1 MGTKVSIVAGL
12 LLTFATIAYGDEIHV
27 AAEKGDLKKV
37 RSLIAANPSLVNVE
51 GHQNTTPLH
60 WAAAKGRKDVA
71 DFLISKKANLE
82 AKDRYG
88 FTPLLTAAQN
98 GQKEVVELLLR
109 HKANIEA
116 KEKGDLGSGL
126 TIDLLPDRELVVL
139 DPNLSPRTKSL
150 RLFLLAWLLSRQTS
164 PQLRVERTPK
174 KALVLLHQKSL

>member
-1 MGTKVSIVAGL
+1 MNKPMGTKASIVAGL
-12 LLTFATIAYGDEIHV
+12 LLTFATMAYGDEIHV

-51 GHQNTTPLH
+51 GHQNATPLH
-60 WAAAKGRKDVA
+60 WAAAKGHNEIA

-116 KEKGDLGSGL
+116 KENTGKTSLHWAASFNHKA
-126 TIDLLPDRELVVL
+126 VV
-139 DPNLSPRTKSL
+139 
-150 RLFLLAWLLSRQTS
+150 
-164 PQLRVERTPK
+164 E
-174 KALVLLHQKSL
+174 VLLINKADVNPRDKHNETPLRKAIQQGYKDVAKVLQQYGAKQ